1 VERNLRETF
10 ARVSGFGRNSCCLR
24 LTLAS
29 TCLLPNLV
37 HNAYMHKSLRHYYP
51 LFLPKKNSSPAERRG
66 PNARARRTSPC
77 THHWSVHILQQ
88 GSYRTGHVAQQHRS
102 TKSDAAVCG
111 EVKLVAV
118 LDIVVAEHGVVRH
131 LATPPE
137 QTYCIIIQ
145 AHGPRCVE
153 LEQPNVRPRVHF
165 NVK

>member
-1 VERNLRETF
+1 MERNLRETF
-10 ARVSGFGRNSCCLR
+10 ARMSGLGMNSCCLR
-24 LTLAS
+24 LTVAS
-29 TCLLPNLV
+29 KCLLPNLV
-37 HNAYMHKSLRHYYP
+37 RIAHMHRSLCQYCP
-51 LFLPKKNSSPAERRG
+51 LFLQKKSLSPSERRG
-66 PNARARRTSPC
+66 PKARARRTSPC

-88 GSYRTGHVAQQHRS
+88 GSYGTGHVAQQHMS